1 MSILL
6 PLHRSV
12 PCYRRPGPGGRGGD
26 FFWSGDATAQGES
39 TQSRRVSH
47 AGTRTPGLMIQSR
60 LKGGLGL
67 WRLRG
72 GGTEPSSLFV
82 CPQRRLLRGNSSAV
96 KLGKAQLP
104 FFHQLCS
111 LSRAALGTGKHPFCM
126 DALLRRFVQRL
137 AGGMIGHTTP
147 DAHGKSVQN
156 GFYTSWLSTGRGA
169 CPCGQALDRIRVRL
183 SFSGRLAMPSPPCR
197 HAASS
202 VVCAPPVPFPRRVL
216 LRGFRVRRG

>member
-12 PCYRRPGPGGRGGD
+12 PFNRRPGPRGRGGD

-96 KLGKAQLP
+96 KFGKAQLP
-104 FFHQLCS
+104 FVHQFCS
-111 LSRAALGTGKHPFCM
+111 LSRAPLGTGKHPLCM
-126 DALLRRFVQRL
+126 GALLRRFVQRL
-137 AGGMIGHTTP
+137 AGGMIGHMIH
-147 DAHGKSVQN
+147 DAHEERRIT
-156 GFYTSWLSTGRGA
+156 GFYTSWIECREMPALAGR
-169 CPCGQALDRIRVRL
+169 RSIE
-183 SFSGRLAMPSPPCR
+183 SGLGCL
-197 HAASS
+197 
-202 VVCAPPVPFPRRVL
+202 FQDG
-216 LRGFRVRRG
+216 LR

>member
-12 PCYRRPGPGGRGGD
+12 PFNRRPGPRGRGGD
-26 FFWSGDATAQGES
+26 FFWSGGCDRSGRIHSEPQG
-39 TQSRRVSH
+39 QSCRHKNPWTDDS
-47 AGTRTPGLMIQSR
+47 SR

-126 DALLRRFVQRL
+126 DAQRRRFVQRL

-169 CPCGQALDRIRVRL
+169 CPCGQALD
-183 SFSGRLAMPSPPCR
+183 
-197 HAASS
+197 
-202 VVCAPPVPFPRRVL
+202 
-216 LRGFRVRRG
+216 